1 MECTARPP
9 AHISRFN
16 SDPTFTQRAAV
27 LLLERLSGL
36 STPTRQRPTE
46 CSILGLA
53 WRGRQPARADGGHRR
68 RSVAKTSARA
78 SSTKRRVQGTDALA
92 LPPAL
97 TRAGACLFGRLLC
110 MAARAPLRR
119 QRAGG
124 CAAAHP
130 ARAAWLPLAPP
141 GGRAWGGRQLV
152 DPCPTAPPPTPSAC
166 SMGRPYWQ
174 QLDWRPSSPAMR
186 HDARPP
192 TRERV
197 LYCLRPAPPPL
208 QPLHTPSLYSESWLS
223 PARPTP
229 VMAKRPPYSRPQ
241 PITTRGTFQ
250 NPRRWRFASSPI
262 GVSGTLAFAA
272 IHPRT
277 VVVWGCGFRRVPPP
291 CAPPHR
297 HQPPPPTSA
306 SVPPAAEPALPA
318 RSFHRAAPPAAIG

>member
-1 MECTARPP
+1 MSIAREPIQDHTSTRARTFHRHAPSLEIQRIIFRFCLLAADTSLVLHNKSGHERAPFQLTWASLMECTARPP

-16 SDPTFTQRAAV
+16 SDPTFAQLAAV

-68 RSVAKTSARA
+68 RSVVKTSARA
-78 SSTKRRVQGTDALA
+78 SRTKRRVQGTDALA

-97 TRAGACLFGRLLC
+97 SRAGACLFGRLLC

-152 DPCPTAPPPTPSAC
+152 DPCPTAPPPPPPPVPWA
-166 SMGRPYWQ
+166 GHIGN
-174 QLDWRPSSPAMR
+174 SS
-186 HDARPP
+186 
-192 TRERV
+192 TG
-197 LYCLRPAPPPL
+197 APPPL
-208 QPLHTPSLYSESWLS
+208 
-223 PARPTP
+223 
-229 VMAKRPPYSRPQ
+229 
-241 PITTRGTFQ
+241 
-250 NPRRWRFASSPI
+250 
-262 GVSGTLAFAA
+262 
-272 IHPRT
+272 
-277 VVVWGCGFRRVPPP
+277 P
-291 CAPPHR
+291 CATMRDRPHARGCSTVCDLPPHPCSPYIPR
-297 HQPPPPTSA
+297 LFTVNPGYHPH
-306 SVPPAAEPALPA
+306 VPRP
-318 RSFHRAAPPAAIG
+318 

>member
-1 MECTARPP
+1 MLHSWARVARTPARPGRWWP
-9 AHISRFN
+9 VCGQNVGTGVPHEEARAGDRRARSTTRFVTRRRV
-16 SDPTFTQRAAV
+16 PLRTFVMYGGPRAA
-27 LLLERLSGL
+27 EA
-36 STPTRQRPTE
+36 STCWRV
-46 CSILGLA
+46 
-53 WRGRQPARADGGHRR
+53 RGRPPGKSRVVAFGPAWGAGVGG
-68 RSVAKTSARA
+68 S
-78 SSTKRRVQGTDALA
+78 
-92 LPPAL
+92 
-97 TRAGACLFGRLLC
+97 
-110 MAARAPLRR
+110 AAR
-119 QRAGG
+119 GS
-124 CAAAHP
+124 
-130 ARAAWLPLAPP
+130 LPH
-141 GGRAWGGRQLV
+141 R
-152 DPCPTAPPPTPSAC
+152 PPPTPSAC

-192 TRERV
+192 TRARV

-241 PITTRGTFQ
+241 PITTRGNFQ